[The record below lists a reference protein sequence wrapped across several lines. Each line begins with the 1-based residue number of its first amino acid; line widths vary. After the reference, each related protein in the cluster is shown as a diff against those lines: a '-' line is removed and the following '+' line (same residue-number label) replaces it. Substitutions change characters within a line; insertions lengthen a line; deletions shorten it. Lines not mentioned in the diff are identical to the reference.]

1 MLEKIFLIHHT
12 HYDIGFTD
20 LPDEVV
26 QQQLLFLDEAVRLGE
41 ADHDYCWTIESG
53 ALLCNYL
60 DFRPQKQAERLLNL
74 LRSGQF
80 EVGAF
85 DKQLLTEVASFA
97 ELQENCLRTVKLG
110 RKYGFAVQTAILD
123 DIGGLASE
131 TPTLLNNAGIR
142 YLIAGCGA
150 FQTELPWANLP
161 HLFYLQCKSG
171 GRILVWNLGNDRNE
185 VSCNAKHPYA
195 VYGMAS
201 IFLGYRN
208 YPELLGIHDLGID
221 SSMPEDNCEHRLS
234 GKEVF
239 DIFKDRLQKEKYP
252 YSEILMQY
260 GGGNR
265 GPAPELAQLVRK
277 LNATGMYPN
286 ISLTTPSGFFRL
298 MEQKYAA
305 SIPVIN
311 GFLADPWNLRINAVP
326 SVLKNHRKAQRLY
339 DACRLKG
346 LKDDAIMENL
356 LLTSDHTFG
365 LNTWHWQK
373 SYEEN
378 GRSLSASCFDRFRQ
392 SWKCKSHYA
401 ETAMRRADALKRRS
415 SVDATYNADKGVLI
429 RNLAPHIISGN
440 AELYLGIYSPKL
452 VSLKYPDGREV
463 ARQQIGQNRWMLY
476 IEDVP
481 ALGSLRLNPEFT
493 RIYNESFNPEIR
505 EIPRKITSRFFELD
519 IDEDGTISSV
529 KSKKGK
535 IIMQNGCGEM
545 LSETIHDALNDEGH
559 CGLLPSVKRTVHEL
573 SSKTGKILSD
583 GELFT
588 DVLQGGDFPYG
599 HAERTVR
606 IWKNLPRID
615 FSCRLDLPEQY
626 EKNCYYVKFPFEGK
640 QGHFIFD
647 SNAGINTP
655 DELLPGSM
663 LDMFC
668 CARFTA
674 LESQGF
680 TAVLCCIDSPVLEFD
695 GMHTC
700 EWRKKLPLT
709 FQNNHIYGLLYNNIC
724 NTDAPAWQRI
734 IESFNYSL
742 FIDGEN
748 FNTAF
753 AQSSWY
759 GATALNADLNYED
772 ADEGIEGFPLSL
784 RIHIDS
790 ENVIYIEN
798 PNPHEAKYKN
808 LVLKP
813 YELIKY

>member
-1 MLEKIFLIHHT
+1 M
-12 HYDIGFTD
+12 
-20 LPDEVV
+20 V
-26 QQQLLFLDEAVRLGE
+26 
-41 ADHDYCWTIESG
+41 
-53 ALLCNYL
+53 LLC
-60 DFRPQKQAERLLNL
+60 R
-74 LRSGQF
+74 
-80 EVGAF
+80 
-85 DKQLLTEVASFA
+85 
-97 ELQENCLRTVKLG
+97 
-110 RKYGFAVQTAILD
+110 
-123 DIGGLASE
+123 
-131 TPTLLNNAGIR
+131 
-142 YLIAGCGA
+142 
-150 FQTELPWANLP
+150 
-161 HLFYLQCKSG
+161 
-171 GRILVWNLGNDRNE
+171 VW
-185 VSCNAKHPYA
+185 C
-195 VYGMAS
+195 
-201 IFLGYRN
+201 
-208 YPELLGIHDLGID
+208 
-221 SSMPEDNCEHRLS
+221 
-234 GKEVF
+234 
-239 DIFKDRLQKEKYP
+239 
-252 YSEILMQY
+252 
-260 GGGNR
+260 
-265 GPAPELAQLVRK
+265 
-277 LNATGMYPN
+277 
-286 ISLTTPSGFFRL
+286 
-298 MEQKYAA
+298 
-305 SIPVIN
+305 
-311 GFLADPWNLRINAVP
+311 
-326 SVLKNHRKAQRLY
+326 
-339 DACRLKG
+339 
-346 LKDDAIMENL
+346 
-356 LLTSDHTFG
+356 
-365 LNTWHWQK
+365 
-373 SYEEN
+373 
-378 GRSLSASCFDRFRQ
+378 
-392 SWKCKSHYA
+392 
-401 ETAMRRADALKRRS
+401 
-415 SVDATYNADKGVLI
+415 
-429 RNLAPHIISGN
+429 
-440 AELYLGIYSPKL
+440 
-452 VSLKYPDGREV
+452 
-463 ARQQIGQNRWMLY
+463 
-476 IEDVP
+476 
-481 ALGSLRLNPEFT
+481 
-493 RIYNESFNPEIR
+493 
-505 EIPRKITSRFFELD
+505 
-519 IDEDGTISSV
+519 
-529 KSKKGK
+529 
-535 IIMQNGCGEM
+535 
-545 LSETIHDALNDEGH
+545 
-559 CGLLPSVKRTVHEL
+559 
-573 SSKTGKILSD
+573 KTGKILSD

-734 IESFNYSL
+734 IDTFNYSL

-790 ENVIYIEN
+790 ENAIYIEN